1 LDLPLGATDLKGAAA
16 VMINLLGVDDT
27 NSFVEHYPIAMKSF
41 PEAKFHLYEKNPRL
55 GRKMGHINLVG
66 SDAQQLLVSGRE
78 AREVLYR
85 GFKEA

>member
-1 LDLPLGATDLKGAAA
+1 
-16 VMINLLGVDDT
+16 
-27 NSFVEHYPIAMKSF
+27 
-41 PEAKFHLYEKNPRL
+41 
-55 GRKMGHINLVG
+55 MGHINLVG